1 MTSNMTMMTHLTS
14 WPASTVPTPILP
26 MLPPPPHAW
35 EIAARIPDPM
45 RPHATIGENGILYDV
60 VAYDQGDVHVQISLD
75 DVPPRVVD
83 TLRERLIQALCEEG
97 FRRVDVECL

>member
-1 MTSNMTMMTHLTS
+1 MTYLTGWSAPTMS
-14 WPASTVPTPILP
+14 APTLP

-35 EIAARIPDPM
+35 EIAARIPDPI
-45 RPHATIGENGILYDV
+45 RPHATIAENGILYDV
-60 VAYDQGDVHVQISLD
+60 VAYDQGDVHVQISLAD
-75 DVPPRVVD
+75 LPPRAVD